1 VLSVGTTVLFV
12 FGALQLFDAWQ
23 VVATGALRGLGDTR
37 TPMVLNVVGHWIIGL
52 PLGYWLCF
60 SRGWSVVGLWFGLS
74 IGLTI
79 VGVVLVATW
88 RRRINETGT
97 LFS

>member
-1 VLSVGTTVLFV
+1 VY
-12 FGALQLFDAWQ
+12 GALQLFDAWQ

-37 TPMVLNVVGHWIIGL
+37 TPMVLNVIGHWVIGL

-60 SRGWSVVGLWFGLS
+60 QRGWGVVGLWFGLS

-79 VGVVLVATW
+79 VGVVLVAIW